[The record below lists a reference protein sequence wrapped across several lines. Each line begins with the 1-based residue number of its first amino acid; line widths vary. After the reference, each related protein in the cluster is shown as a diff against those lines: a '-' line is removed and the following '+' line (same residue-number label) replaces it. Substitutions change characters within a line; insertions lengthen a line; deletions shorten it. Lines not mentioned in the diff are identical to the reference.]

1 MAIRLGCLILDFDV
15 VISDTYMRI
24 IDCHV
29 HLNKY
34 DQMRSQGKKFM
45 SFENRLDALIETMDR
60 NNIDYSIVI
69 SSYKVD
75 ANRPSTSQI
84 IDTVSKNEELRKRVG
99 IVTGFTIDNHTD
111 EDLKRHRNWLKDRL
125 ILGIKLY
132 CGYEHYYPYD
142 KRYQKVYDVC
152 TEYRVPVMIHT
163 GDAYSN
169 MAKLRY
175 AHPLNVDDIAVDNPE
190 LRIVMCHLGNP
201 WIADCQEVLYKNSN
215 VYSDISGLVVGD
227 FRLPSTTRYLSQ
239 INDLLNYVGKPHRLL
254 YGSDWPISSM
264 GSYLAFV
271 RKLGLDKDS
280 YDLMISRNVKHIF
293 RL

>member
-1 MAIRLGCLILDFDV
+1 M
-15 VISDTYMRI
+15 SI

-34 DQMRSQGKKFM
+34 DKIRTPAKKLTFL
-45 SFENRLDALIETMDR
+45 ENRLDALLQSM
-60 NNIDYSIVI
+60 NKYNVDYSIVI
-69 SSYKVD
+69 SSYGVN

-84 IDTVSKNEELRKRVG
+84 VDIISKDENIRNRIG
-99 IVTGFTIDNHTD
+99 IVSGFTIDNHTD
-111 EDLKRHRNWLKDRL
+111 EHLKQYIAWLKDRL

-142 KRYQKVYDVC
+142 KRYQKIYDIC
-152 TEYRVPVMIHT
+152 MEYRVPVMIHT
-163 GDAYSN
+163 GDTYSSK
-169 MAKLRY
+169 AKLRY

-227 FRLPSTTRYLSQ
+227 FGLYSSTRYMSQ
-239 INDLLNYVGKPHRLL
+239 INDLINYVGKPHRLL
-254 YGSDWPISSM
+254 YGSDWPISNM

-271 RKLGLDKDS
+271 RKLELDEDS
-280 YDLMISRNVKHIF
+280 YDLMMSGNTRCIF